1 MSLIELKRLRKS
13 YKVGGTEI
21 EALKLIDM
29 NVEKGEFLALFGQSG
44 SGKSTLLNMLG
55 MLDKPSSGEYFLEGK
70 NVSGLSDRQMAAVR
84 CRKIGIIFQSFNL
97 FKHLNILDNVAVPMD
112 YAGIGNRN
120 MNKRAAELLDQ
131 VGLGNRLKHL
141 PSELSGGQCQ
151 RVAIARALAND
162 PPLILADEPTGNL
175 DEKTG
180 VEVMDIFKDLVSR
193 GRTIIMVT
201 HNNDYKDQVQR
212 TVTLRD
218 GVIV

>member
-1 MSLIELKRLRKS
+1 MSLIELKQLRKS
-13 YKVGGTEI
+13 YKVGGSEI
-21 EALKLIDM
+21 EALKPIDLKI
-29 NVEKGEFLALFGQSG
+29 ETGEFLAIFGQSG

-55 MLDKPSSGEYFLEGK
+55 ILDRPSSGEYLLEGK
-70 NVSGLSDRQMAAVR
+70 NVAGLSDRQMAAVR

-97 FKHLNILDNVAVPMD
+97 FKHLNILENVAVPME
-112 YAGIGNRN
+112 YAGTGSRK
-120 MNKRAAELLDQ
+120 MYKRAAELLDQ

-201 HNNDYKDQVQR
+201 HNNDYKDQVER